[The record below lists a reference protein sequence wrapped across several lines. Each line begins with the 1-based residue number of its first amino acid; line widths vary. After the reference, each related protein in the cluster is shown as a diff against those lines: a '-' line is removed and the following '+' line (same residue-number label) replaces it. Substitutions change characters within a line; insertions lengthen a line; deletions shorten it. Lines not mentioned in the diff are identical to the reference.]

1 MGGASS
7 SCMEVPKVSFQME
20 AAEWAQRQFSDCELG
35 DERRTKRLIKVA
47 ERVANNP
54 SASFSN
60 QMASWGELK
69 AAYRLLDCS
78 DVTFEAIAEPH
89 WRQTR
94 AVLPGRYLVLSDTT
108 EIDFGYHREIKGLSE
123 IGNGSGRG
131 FLLHNALLVAAE
143 SQSLIGVAGQTIHY
157 RKPRPKK
164 ENASQRFKR
173 ERESRVWGDVI
184 DQIGVPGDG
193 VELVHVCDRGADDFE
208 VFCRIL
214 QNRGDWV
221 VRASSTHRLILTP
234 DGEKIPL
241 KEYLPSLP
249 VAGRYGLPLRAR
261 PGQPARTAKLE
272 VCFGTLNM
280 PVPRHKSPYVKS
292 LDPQPIAQSVVWVRE
307 VDAPPGASSI
317 EWILYTSL
325 PVASFD
331 QAWTVIEYYECRW
344 LIEEY
349 HKALKTGCG
358 VQRRLLRET
367 SRLEAMVGLMSVVAA
382 RLLQL
387 KSVARTDPDRP
398 ARQVVPLFWLQML
411 KAVRKK
417 LRRVHDLTIYEFY
430 RELAKLGGF
439 LGRRSD
445 GEPGWITIWRGW
457 EKLNTLVHGAQ
468 LIIDLKKCG

>member
-1 MGGASS
+1 MV
-7 SCMEVPKVSFQME
+7 CFQMD
-20 AAEWAQRQFSDCELG
+20 AAEWAQQQFSDCELG
-35 DERRTKRLIKVA
+35 DRRRIKRLIKVA
-47 ERVANNP
+47 EQVANDP
-54 SASFSN
+54 SASFPD
-60 QMASWGELK
+60 QMATWGDLK
-69 AAYRLLDCS
+69 AAYRLLDCEN
-78 DVTFEAIAEPH
+78 VTFEAIAKPH

-94 AVLPGRYLVLSDTT
+94 VVKPGRYLVLSDTT
-108 EIDFGYHREIKGLSE
+108 EIDFGYHREIQGLSE

-164 ENASQRFKR
+164 ENAAQRFKR

-184 DQIGVPGDG
+184 DQIGTPEDG

-208 VFCRIL
+208 VFCHL
-214 QNRGDWV
+214 QQNNSDWV

-241 KEYLPSLP
+241 IEYLPRLP
-249 VAGRYGLPLRAR
+249 VAGMYELQLRAR
-261 PGQPARTAKLE
+261 PGQAARTAKLE
-272 VCFGTLNM
+272 VRFGRLEM
-280 PVPRHKSPYVKS
+280 PVPQHKSPYVKS

-307 VDAPPGASSI
+307 IDPPAGATPI
-317 EWILYTSL
+317 EWVLYTSL
-325 PVASFD
+325 PVTSFD
-331 QAWTVIEYYECRW
+331 EAWAVIEYYECRW

-367 SRLEAMVGLMSVVAA
+367 GRLEAMVGLMSVVAV

-387 KSVARTDPDRP
+387 KSVARHNPDRP
-398 ARQVVPLFWLQML
+398 ARAVVPLLWLQML

-457 EKLNTLVHGAQ
+457 EKLNTLVQGAR
-468 LIIDLKKCG
+468 LAFDLKKCG